1 MIYRL
6 SAGHQYHP
14 GYLCHLWHVPTQE
27 PDSVCISIT
36 PSQNQRR
43 KTADGPPSERGEV
56 ISFVLS
62 FAIKSLYNLWLRSV
76 CFHMP
81 PKFHNSAALC
91 CNIPCQHLSYQH
103 IRPEGARCLLNL
115 TFSGTLKHKLARSLC
130 QMASVWSCIKQKP
143 RNLRQVSEQGRTL
156 SSLQPPPHLLYTHT
170 PHPLTPTTICQKLS
184 YKFLFVSIFKHD
196 GEELSLY
203 MRGRL
208 CVYPAAPA
216 PGNKRKPPLL
226 LVEAGKGRRLRGW
239 REER

>member
-1 MIYRL
+1 
-6 SAGHQYHP
+6 
-14 GYLCHLWHVPTQE
+14 
-27 PDSVCISIT
+27 
-36 PSQNQRR
+36 
-43 KTADGPPSERGEV
+43 
-56 ISFVLS
+56 
-62 FAIKSLYNLWLRSV
+62 
-76 CFHMP
+76 MP
-81 PKFHNSAALC
+81 PKFHNRASLC
-91 CNIPCQHLSYQH
+91 CSMPCQHLSYQY
-103 IRPEGARCLLNL
+103 IRLEGANCLLNL
-115 TFSGTLKHKLARSLC
+115 TFSGTLKHKRLLSHSLC
-130 QMASVWSCIKQKP
+130 HMASAWSCIKQKP

-156 SSLQPPPHLLYTHT
+156 SSLLPPPLHPLSLIHTHA